1 MLFAFNKKDYHDKL
15 LYLAYQVL
23 CEMGDLA
30 DKLTLSGAYA
40 IYSSYFNGIYA
51 LSSSSRE
58 TSDLDIELFAKV
70 GDLDY
75 TKFQQV
81 YTKVI
86 KYTFGDASSVEFF
99 DLKSR
104 PNSATY
110 SFKVTTE
117 EYGVSSRLKIDF
129 AESKGVRRFDITP
142 LELSFVKK
150 LSLSNELVD
159 RRPKDKID
167 VCSLLVYF
175 YADGVSK
182 AHILNLLVNYNL
194 QFNLNNDWC
203 SEVAI
208 TKGIQSLS
216 RFKPSPA
223 IQGLSNEE
231 CLLWVQTLL
240 LGLFSPNI
248 PEGAVYRQGVW
259 Y

>member
-1 MLFAFNKKDYHDKL
+1 MLLTFNKKDYHDKL

-23 CEMGDLA
+23 CDLGELA
-30 DKLTLSGAYA
+30 DKLTLGGAYA

-70 GDLDY
+70 GDLNY
-75 TKFQQV
+75 TEFQQV
-81 YTKVI
+81 YEKVI
-86 KYTFGDASSVEFF
+86 KYTFGEDSSVEFF

-104 PNSATY
+104 SNSATY
-110 SFKVTTE
+110 SFKVTTTE
-117 EYGVSSRLKIDF
+117 FGTSSRLKLDF
-129 AESKGVRRFDITP
+129 SESEGIRHFDITP
-142 LELSFVKK
+142 LELSFIKK

-167 VCSLLVYF
+167 VCSILVYF
-175 YADGVSK
+175 YSEGVSK
-182 AHILNLLVNYNL
+182 AHILELALNYNL
-194 QFNLNNDWC
+194 QFELNSDWC

-208 TKGIQSLS
+208 TQGIQSLS

-223 IQGLSNEE
+223 IPGLTNEE

-240 LGLFSPNI
+240 LGLFSSAI
-248 PEGAVYRQGVW
+248 PDTAVFKQGVW

>member
-1 MLFAFNKKDYHDKL
+1 MLFTFNKKNYHDKL

-23 CEMGDLA
+23 CGMSDLE
-30 DKLTLSGAYA
+30 DKLTLGGAYA

-51 LSSSSRE
+51 LNSSSRE

-70 GDLDY
+70 GDLNY
-75 TKFQQV
+75 TEFQQK
-81 YTKVI
+81 YERII
-86 KYTFGDASSVEFF
+86 KYTFGGTSSVEFY
-99 DLKSR
+99 DLKLR
-104 PNSATY
+104 PSSATY

-117 EYGVSSRLKIDF
+117 EFGVSSRLKIDF
-129 AESKGVRRFDITP
+129 AESEGARHFDITP

-150 LSLSNELVD
+150 LSLSNEFVD

-182 AHILNLLVNYNL
+182 AHILDLLVNYGL
-194 QFNLNNDWC
+194 QFSLNNDWC

-208 TKGIQSLS
+208 TKGIQSLN

-223 IQGLSNEE
+223 IQDLSNEE
-231 CLLWVQTLL
+231 CLLWVQALL
-240 LGLFSPNI
+240 LGLFSLNI
-248 PEGAVYRQGVW
+248 PKEAIFRKGVW